1 MVVDLAPA
9 EAQERIESDPDL
21 LVLDVRTAAEWD
33 AARLPGSRLLDE
45 DLAEELVSNWER
57 DRPVLVLCHHGVRS
71 KVVAYQLRGA
81 GFTNV
86 LNLAGGLDAWSQQV
100 DPEIPRYKICPGGG
114 VRPR

>member
-1 MVVDLAPA
+1 MIVDLEPA
-9 EAQERIESDPDL
+9 AARDRIDADPDL
-21 LVLDVRTAAEWD
+21 RILDVRTPAEWE

-45 DLAEELVSNWER
+45 ELAEDLVSNWDR
-57 DRPVLVLCHHGVRS
+57 DHPVLVLCHHGVRS
-71 KVVAYQLRGA
+71 KVVAYRLRGA

-100 DPEIPRYKICPGGG
+100 DPELPRYKICPGGG